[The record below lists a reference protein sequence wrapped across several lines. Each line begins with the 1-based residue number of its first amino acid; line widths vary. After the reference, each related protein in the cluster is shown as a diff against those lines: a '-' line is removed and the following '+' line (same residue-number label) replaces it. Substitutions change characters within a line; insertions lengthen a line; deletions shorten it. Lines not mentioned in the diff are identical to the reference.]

1 MHVHIEFVFRPRNR
15 FHRFL
20 AWIIGAPTMG
30 ILRAGEHEDP
40 FAASEKDSDEIYF
53 YEASACFVA
62 PDHKKAEIKGL
73 ASPVRFSMYRATE
86 RALAKAG
93 LEVIWDRHRSGGR
106 VVKIRPKIKK
116 AP

>member
-1 MHVHIEFVFRPRNR
+1 MHVHIEFIFRPRNW

-30 ILRAGEHEDP
+30 IVRAGKFEDP
-40 FAASEKDSDEIYF
+40 FAASEKDSDEVYF

-62 PDHKKAEIKGL
+62 PDHKNAEIKGL
-73 ASPVRFSMYRATE
+73 ASTVRFSMYKAAQRAFT
-86 RALAKAG
+86 KVG
-93 LEVIWDRHRSGGR
+93 LKIIWDRHRAGGR
-106 VVKIRPKIKK
+106 VVKIRPKNK